1 MRADALASDLR
12 SPASAHGVGCTE
24 MAPES
29 SKGDQS
35 PSVYS
40 GPWGPF
46 TSPQGEAGVCLCRGE
61 HRRNRHTLCTLL
73 PPLSSPVGC
82 TACGQSN
89 PHGWCLVHTWLVH
102 ALHRYTQ
109 VPNPTLS
116 TLRED
121 QSTRLR

>member
-1 MRADALASDLR
+1 M
-12 SPASAHGVGCTE
+12 
-24 MAPES
+24 
-29 SKGDQS
+29 
-35 PSVYS
+35 
-40 GPWGPF
+40 
-46 TSPQGEAGVCLCRGE
+46 CLCRGE

-73 PPLSSPVGC
+73 PPSVPFRGLHRLWSVKPPWTV
-82 TACGQSN
+82 
-89 PHGWCLVHTWLVH
+89 LVHTWLVH